1 VRAKIVAEMD
11 ALEGSLDQAE
21 LDRAKARIATGV
33 ALAGERPAGRM
44 TRLGSL
50 WAYGIP
56 YATLDEEM
64 RRIDAITLDDLRRS
78 LREHP
83 LRPVV
88 SGLLKA

>member
-1 VRAKIVAEMD
+1 MEDLPR
-11 ALEGSLDQAE
+11 SLDAAE

-50 WAYGIP
+50 WAYGLP
-56 YATLDEEM
+56 YAALEEEM
-64 RRIDAITLDDLRRS
+64 NRIECLTLDDLQRC
-78 LREHP
+78 LEDHP

-88 SGLLKA
+88 VGSLTA